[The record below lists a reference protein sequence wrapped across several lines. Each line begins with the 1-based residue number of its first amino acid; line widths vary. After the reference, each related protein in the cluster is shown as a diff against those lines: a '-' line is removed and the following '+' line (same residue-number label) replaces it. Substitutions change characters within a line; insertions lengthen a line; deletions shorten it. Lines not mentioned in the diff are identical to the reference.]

1 MRRLVALVAAC
12 LVVAGLV
19 VVGIALTL
27 SQTRTGPGPGP
38 GDHDLAALASSLG
51 FADPPGFVAVVESV
65 RETGRLPADYVTKRE
80 AEALGW
86 RPGSDLCDSAPGRVI
101 GGDRFFNREG
111 RLPDGDG
118 RVWFEADLDFS
129 CGRRGAKR
137 LVFSNDG
144 LIWVTV
150 DHYESFTEVAP

>member
-1 MRRLVALVAAC
+1 MRRLIALAVAL
-12 LVVAGLV
+12 LL
-19 VVGIALTL
+19 VVGIALT
-27 SQTRTGPGPGP
+27 QTGPGPGDADDDLP
-38 GDHDLAALASSLG
+38 SLAASLG
-51 FADPPGFVAVVESV
+51 FADPQSFVAVVETV
-65 RETGRLPADYVTKRE
+65 RATGRLPADYVTKRE

-86 RPGSDLCDSAPGRVI
+86 RPGSDLCDAAPGRVI

-111 RLPDGDG
+111 RLPDADG

-137 LVFSNDG
+137 LVFSDDG
-144 LIWVTV
+144 LIYVTV